1 MSRIN
6 ARLDAAMVH
15 KLSELRRLT
24 GQSTSAILK
33 GALEL
38 YYERTAAK
46 GSALEIFKQHGFLA
60 SAEGSPHLS
69 TRYKEQLTVSL
80 AKKT

>member
-1 MSRIN
+1 M
-6 ARLDAAMVH
+6 AH

-38 YYERTAAK
+38 YYERAAAQ
-46 GSALEIFKQHGFLA
+46 GSALEIFRRHGFLA
-60 SAEGSPHLS
+60 SAEGSPDLS
-69 TRYKEQLTVSL
+69 TNYKEQLGASL

>member
-1 MSRIN
+1 
-6 ARLDAAMVH
+6 MVQ

-24 GQSTSAILK
+24 GKSTSAILK

-38 YYERTAAK
+38 YYEQTASQR
-46 GSALEIFKQHGFLA
+46 SAVEVFSRHGFLA
-60 SAEGSPHLS
+60 HAEGSPDLS
-69 TRYKEQLTVSL
+69 TSYKGQLKASL